1 MVIKLDNISM
11 ELNHSENDL
20 RAKVAKKLRR
30 DDFNYEIFKKSI
42 DSRKKNNIKIIY
54 SLVVYVDGAIKGYK
68 SFKKPKYELVKKDFG
83 FRPVI
88 VGFGPSGMFSAL
100 LLAMSGA
107 KPIVLERGQKVEDRI
122 KTVEKF
128 WNEGVLNMNSN
139 IQFGEG
145 GAGTF
150 SDGKLSTGVKDKFA
164 RKSFILNEFVL
175 AGADPSVK
183 YLNKPHLGTDYLVK
197 IVKNIREKIISLGGE
212 IHFDKTVTDI
222 NIEDNEVK
230 GVYVGE
236 EYFESKKIIFATGHS
251 SRDTFEML
259 LKKGINMEPKPFAV
273 GLRVEHLQDD
283 INKAQYGRAELSD
296 HLLTAD
302 YKLTYRTGES
312 RSVYSFCMCPGG
324 YVVNSSSEENMLC
337 VNGMS
342 NYKRNSKNANSAIV
356 VGVGVDDWKEK
367 FGDGILSGLKFQ
379 RELERKAFELGGSDY
394 SMPLQTFGDYKLKK
408 ASDGFGKIKPVNKGK
423 YVFADLNQIFPELIN
438 ESIKEGMENFG
449 KKIAGFNIDDA
460 LLTGVESR
468 TSSPIRVLRNENLA
482 SNYKG
487 LYFSGEGA
495 GYAGGIMS
503 AAIDG
508 MKIAEKIIEEA

>member
-11 ELNHSENDL
+11 GLDHSENDL
-20 RAKVAKKLRR
+20 KVKVAKTIKRN
-30 DDFNYEIFKKSI
+30 DFIYEIFKKSI
-42 DSRKKNNIKIIY
+42 DSRKKNNIRIIY
-54 SLVVYVDGAIKGYK
+54 SLIVYVDGVVNGYK
-68 SFKKPKYELVKKDFG
+68 SFQKPVYKLEKKDFD
-83 FRPVI
+83 FRPII
-88 VGFGPSGMFSAL
+88 VGFGPAGMFAAL

-122 KTVEKF
+122 KSVEKF
-128 WNEGVLNMNSN
+128 WKDGSLNVNSN

-164 RKSFILNEFVL
+164 RKTFILNEFVE
-175 AGADPSVK
+175 AGAEPSIK

-197 IVKNIREKIISLGGE
+197 IVKNIRKKIISLGGE

-222 NIEDNEVK
+222 RLENGEVK
-230 GVYVGE
+230 GVYVGD
-236 EYFESKKIIFATGHS
+236 EYFESPKVIFATGHS
-251 SRDTFEML
+251 SRDTFKML
-259 LKKGINMEPKPFAV
+259 FEKGVNMETKPFAV

-283 INKAQYGRAELSD
+283 INKAQYGKNDLNE

-302 YKLTYRTGES
+302 YKLTYRTTKG

-324 YVVNSSSEENMLC
+324 YVVNSSSEEGMLC

-342 NYKRNSKNANSAIV
+342 NYRRNSKNANSAIV
-356 VGVGVDDWKEK
+356 VGVGVDDWKAK
-367 FGDGILSGLKFQ
+367 YGDGVLSGLAFQ
-379 RELERKAFELGGSDY
+379 RELEKKAFELGGNGY
-394 SMPLQTFGDYKLKK
+394 AMPLQRLGDYKISSISKE
-408 ASDGFGKIKPVNKGK
+408 FGKVKPVNKGE
-423 YVFADLNQIFPELIN
+423 YVFADLNEIFPEIIN
-438 ESIKEGMENFG
+438 ESIKEGMDNFG
-449 KKIAGFNIDDA
+449 KKIRGFDDYDA

-468 TSSPIRVLRNENLA
+468 TSSPVRIIRNENLA
-482 SNYKG
+482 SNYDG

-508 MKIAEKIIEEA
+508 MKIAEKIISEI